1 MFHNHKLCYM
11 NSRMVQIF
19 FGSGGGWGAVTG
31 VTSKETKKK
40 KKEEKLKEF
49 IYPWTYLLS
58 LSTSF

>member
-19 FGSGGGWGAVTG
+19 FGFWWWMGG
-31 VTSKETKKK
+31 SDRCYKQRNTKNK
-40 KKEEKLKEF
+40 EKLKEF
-49 IYPWTYLLS
+49 IYPEIYLLS

>member
-40 KKEEKLKEF
+40 KKNSKNLS
-49 IYPWTYLLS
+49 ILGPTYCL
-58 LSTSF
+58 